1 MLDNKGKK
9 CYRRMGFR
17 IFMYTTF
24 WGGEGNM
31 KTLISTKGK
40 RVLPSPPYGKIVLRL
55 AAVLLA
61 VVLLLA
67 NLFTHVFMVV
77 RYYGDGMDPSL
88 SDRQLLVLLKT
99 DKVQSGDIIA
109 FYYNNKVLVRRVICE
124 GGHSISL
131 EENGTVTID
140 GTVLS
145 EPYVQTSS
153 IGQHN
158 ISFPYHVPYGHYFV
172 MGDNRSISMDSRL
185 SEIGTV
191 PADRILGKVL

>member
-1 MLDNKGKK
+1 MN
-9 CYRRMGFR
+9 
-17 IFMYTTF
+17 TF
-24 WGGEGNM
+24 
-31 KTLISTKGK
+31 ISTKGK
-40 RVLPSPPYGKIVLRL
+40 RVLPSPPYAKIALRL
-55 AAVLLA
+55 AAVLLV

-77 RYYGDGMDPSL
+77 RYYGDGMEPSL

-131 EENGTVTID
+131 ESDGIVTID
-140 GTVLS
+140 GVVLE
-145 EPYVQTSS
+145 EPYIQEPS

-158 ISFPYHVPYGHYFV
+158 ISLPYQVPYGHYFV

>member
-1 MLDNKGKK
+1 
-9 CYRRMGFR
+9 
-17 IFMYTTF
+17 MYTMF
-24 WGGEGNM
+24 QGGEGSLNP
-31 KTLISTKGK
+31 LISTKGK
-40 RVLPSPPYGKIVLRL
+40 RVLPSPPYAKIALRL
-55 AAVLLA
+55 AAVLLVA
-61 VVLLLA
+61 VLLLA

-77 RYYGDGMDPSL
+77 RYYGNGMDPSL

-124 GGHSISL
+124 GGHSIAL
-131 EENGTVTID
+131 EENGTVSVD
-140 GTVLS
+140 GAALN
-145 EPYVQTSS
+145 EPYVQTPS

-158 ISFPYHVPYGHYFV
+158 IDFPYHVPYGHFFV
-172 MGDNRSISMDSRL
+172 MGDNRAISMDSRL

>member
-1 MLDNKGKK
+1 MN
-9 CYRRMGFR
+9 
-17 IFMYTTF
+17 TF
-24 WGGEGNM
+24 
-31 KTLISTKGK
+31 ISTKGK
-40 RVLPSPPYGKIVLRL
+40 RVLPSPPYAKIALRL
-55 AAVLLA
+55 AAVLLL

-77 RYYGDGMDPSL
+77 RYYGDGMEPSL
-88 SDRQLLVLLKT
+88 SDRQLLLLLKT
-99 DKVQSGDIIA
+99 DKAQSGDIIA

-131 EENGTVTID
+131 ESD
-140 GTVLS
+140 GNVSVDDAVLE
-145 EPYVQTSS
+145 EPYVQEPS

-172 MGDNRSISMDSRL
+172 MGDNRSIAMDSRL

-191 PADRILGKVL
+191 PADRMLGKIIFTSPI

>member
-1 MLDNKGKK
+1 MN
-9 CYRRMGFR
+9 
-17 IFMYTTF
+17 TF
-24 WGGEGNM
+24 
-31 KTLISTKGK
+31 ISTKGK
-40 RVLPSPPYGKIVLRL
+40 RVLPGPPYAKIALRL
-55 AAVLLA
+55 AAVLLV

-77 RYYGDGMDPSL
+77 RYYGDGMKPSL

-99 DKVQSGDIIA
+99 DKVQPGDMIA

-131 EENGTVTID
+131 EANGTVTID
-140 GTVLS
+140 GAVLD
-145 EPYVQTSS
+145 EPYIQEPS

>member
-1 MLDNKGKK
+1 
-9 CYRRMGFR
+9 
-17 IFMYTTF
+17 MYTLF
-24 WGGEGNM
+24 QGGEGSLN
-31 KTLISTKGK
+31 TFISTKGK
-40 RVLPSPPYGKIVLRL
+40 RVLPSPPYAKIALRL
-55 AAVLLA
+55 AAVLLV

-77 RYYGDGMDPSL
+77 RYYGDGMEPSL

-131 EENGTVTID
+131 ESDGIVTID
-140 GTVLS
+140 GVVLE
-145 EPYVQTSS
+145 EPYIQEPS

-158 ISFPYHVPYGHYFV
+158 ISLPYHVPYGHYFV

-191 PADRILGKVL
+191 PADRILGRVL

>member
-1 MLDNKGKK
+1 MN
-9 CYRRMGFR
+9 
-17 IFMYTTF
+17 
-24 WGGEGNM
+24 
-31 KTLISTKGK
+31 TLISTRGR
-40 RVLPSPPYGKIVLRL
+40 RVLPSPPYAKIVLRL

-61 VVLLLA
+61 AVLLLA

-77 RYYGDGMDPSL
+77 RYYGDGMSPSL
-88 SDRQLLVLLKT
+88 SDRQLLMLLKT
-99 DKVQSGDIIA
+99 DKVESGDVIA

-124 GGHSISL
+124 GGHSITL
-131 EENGTVTID
+131 EANGTVTVD
-140 GTVLS
+140 GTALD
-145 EPYVQTSS
+145 EPYVQTPS

-172 MGDNRSISMDSRL
+172 MGDNRAISMDSRL